1 MKYLLDTQLLIWLA
15 LGNSRLPT
23 KIVELHEDPESQ
35 LYFSVISIWE
45 TAIKQALGRTDFQV
59 DAGLLR
65 ANLLSEGYVEILVE
79 SRHALEVRN
88 LPPIH
93 RDPFDRMLIA
103 QARVDGLVLLTTD
116 IEMSKYHGTVKKV

>member
-15 LGNSRLPT
+15 LDNIRLPT
-23 KIVELHEDPESQ
+23 AIVKLHEDPDSE

-45 TAIKQALGRTDFQV
+45 TAIKQALGRPDFQV
-59 DAGLLR
+59 DASLLR
-65 ANLLSEGYVEILVE
+65 ANLLSEGYIEIVVE

-103 QARVDGLVLLTTD
+103 QSRVDGLVLLTTD
-116 IEMSKYHGTVKKV
+116 AEMSKYQGTVKQV